1 MKTSGRNS
9 RILTTVRR
17 GFSSTRVGLA
27 AKRAGS
33 CGMPVKLSSGC
44 AGIDARFTACIWPR
58 LRVGKGAVGE
68 TGRCRLAR
76 VPIAGSIRNWTGFD
90 LDRFVRERLSASAEI
105 AARHTAGDTLLN
117 TQLFQDEQPLRTQEA
132 RFFSSRGQP
141 CAQASQ
147 AWGG

>member
-68 TGRCRLAR
+68 TGAVQAR
-76 VPIAGSIRNWTGFD
+76 
-90 LDRFVRERLSASAEI
+90 
-105 AARHTAGDTLLN
+105 
-117 TQLFQDEQPLRTQEA
+117 
-132 RFFSSRGQP
+132 P
-141 CAQASQ
+141 CADRWLDSELDWLRLGQICA
-147 AWGG
+147 